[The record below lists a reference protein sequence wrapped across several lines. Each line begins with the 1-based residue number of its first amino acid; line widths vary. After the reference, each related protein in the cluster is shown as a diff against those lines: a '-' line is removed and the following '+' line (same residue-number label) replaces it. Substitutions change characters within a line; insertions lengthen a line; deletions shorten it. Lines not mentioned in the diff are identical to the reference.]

1 MPSPLKPLGF
11 DIPQSMGVQPNVP
24 QQLPQPDNTA
34 LQVLGQASQRFD
46 QTLQLSTQTAQQ
58 TAQSTASM
66 MQAATQ
72 TSQSIAETSM
82 QEAKARANRSAA
94 NAQSFNNLGETVMR
108 VAGQYAERQAKM
120 QEQLQAAQEAAAV
133 KDLEAARVD
142 WIQNGRLDKE
152 GTSAY
157 QDALAST
164 IGKYNLPPKVIT
176 DLTQRYFSPALDYA
190 KQVESNRQ
198 EAIKDAAVQQRRVN
212 SQRVMN
218 KLSTSLAYLSAD
230 TPNADP
236 AKTQEVMGNV
246 MKDIDAV
253 LSDET
258 MSWGDRLYSVGTALE
273 TTREA
278 LLKRNISILE
288 FNNVL
293 EGFQA
298 VRQLEAELAPQVR
311 SGAMADS
318 EYKGRITQ
326 EALQRG
332 LKNYSPTDPQS
343 DLKTTYEILNT
354 TQGIQKIQQDSYL
367 EGLNAIPV
375 NDDTI
380 AALATEYVLS
390 PGAWGAARN
399 LKPEELDRNGR
410 EAVKITGEW
419 FDYSQ
424 KERPELAIQIQRLDT
439 RARGLQSDFDRWYV
453 EARRSA
459 QQNQQVQ
466 SPSKI
471 LEQLRGFSPDLAQQ
485 LTGKPL
491 SLADV
496 EAVATAYGRERDGV
510 VNEMNRVVEQL
521 RNRDTYFLRY
531 GLSTDVERVKA
542 ENAKRKQALRERE
555 AQMQKLQL
563 EKLKMPQQPG
573 SEPNFNG
580 AALPRKALAKR
591 KYGGQNITM
600 PFEASV
606 AATIYDLDHDTQGF
620 GARRDGGARKHQG
633 LDFGV
638 PIGTRALSL
647 VSGKVINVTGNI
659 DGYGIN
665 MEVLGDDG
673 NKYFYAHLSKVLAQK
688 NQRVDAG
695 SVIALTGNTHGR
707 RGSSDPHLHLEVTDA
722 NGRIIDPLGHLAS
735 RDFARA
741 PQPRSAGSSRPG
753 DAQPV
758 IPAGAIPMGRNT
770 FLHNGKVIRLNY
782 GLNTAPNVKTT
793 PANYSTAAPIRNSY
807 AGGKTGDKRPDANH
821 GYAILANDRQ
831 FATQLNRLASKWN
844 IEPEWL
850 ADLIAHETDNT
861 FDPTIPNYEGSGHY
875 GLIQFGPAVLQ
886 DLGLSL
892 DQLKGMS
899 RVQQL
904 GVVDRYIK
912 LQLGYA
918 GLKDIRSPEE
928 LAAVVFMGGQGLAD
942 LRRTGKIGG
951 ELAEYLSKMGRFAGR
966 QYDSSANRRRRA
978 STVIHD
984 RLTASCSVCA
994 NMLSDSF
1001 FPHEAQLFREYTA

>member
-133 KDLEAARVD
+133 QDLEAARVD

-218 KLSTSLAYLSAD
+218 KLTTSLAYLSAD

-258 MSWGDRLYSVGTALE
+258 MPWGDRLYAVGTALE

-298 VRQLEAELAPQVR
+298 VRQLEAELLPQVR
-311 SGAMADS
+311 SGAMSNS
-318 EYKGRITQ
+318 EYQGRITQ

-332 LKNYSPTDPQS
+332 LKSYSPTDPQA

-439 RARGLQSDFDRWYV
+439 RARGLQSDFERWYV

-466 SPSKI
+466 SPAKI

-491 SLADV
+491 TIADV
-496 EAVATAYGRERDGV
+496 EAVAAAYRRESVGV
-510 VNEMNRVVEQL
+510 VNEMNQVVNQM

-542 ENAKRKQALRERE
+542 ENARRKQALRERE

-573 SEPNFNG
+573 TEPNFNG
-580 AALPRKALAKR
+580 AALPRKALAGGT
-591 KYGGQNITM
+591 YGGKKITFPFPANVVANIGGLS
-600 PFEASV
+600 EGQR
-606 AATIYDLDHDTQGF
+606 Y
-620 GARRDGGARKHQG
+620 GAYRTETRNHAG

-638 PIGTRALSL
+638 PTGTPALSL
-647 VSGKVINVTGNI
+647 VSGKVVDVTGNI
-659 DGYGIN
+659 DGYGYTV
-665 MEVLGDDG
+665 EVLGDDG
-673 NKYFYAHLSKVLAQK
+673 YRYFYAHNSKILAQK
-688 NQRVDAG
+688 NQRVNAG
-695 SVIALTGNTHGR
+695 DTIALTGNTQ
-707 RGSSDPHLHLEVTDA
+707 GSGGLSTGPHLHLEVRDP
-722 NGRIIDPLGHLAS
+722 NGRVADPLPHLAS

-984 RLTASCSVCA
+984 RLTVSCSVCA